1 MIMPVYY
8 SVNEVDYY
16 INNYVKHCELLKIDP
31 LKPLNLELYQQRIK
45 DIRYVLSN
53 QSFVDKIKV
62 LENLEKA
69 QAFFIKRKKF
79 YIELALLAAKYIREK
94 RFQISENTIMENYEY
109 IDTGDVHYKQ
119 LIKYDRLLAI
129 GILVILGLFFLW
141 ISFLWWTK

>member
-1 MIMPVYY
+1 MPVYY

-45 DIRYVLSN
+45 DIRYVLAN

-69 QAFFIKRKKF
+69 EAFFIKRKKF

-141 ISFLWWTK
+141 ISFL

>member
-45 DIRYVLSN
+45 DIRYVLAN

-69 QAFFIKRKKF
+69 EAFFIKRKKF

-141 ISFLWWTK
+141 ISFL